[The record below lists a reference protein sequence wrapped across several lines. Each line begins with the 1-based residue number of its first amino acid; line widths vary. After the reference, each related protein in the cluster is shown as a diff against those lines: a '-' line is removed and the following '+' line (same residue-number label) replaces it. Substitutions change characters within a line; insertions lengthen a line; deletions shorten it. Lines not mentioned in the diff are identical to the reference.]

1 MNIWKVFAPRHLWIF
16 SDEGEKKKKGTHTA
30 YSIIRWIDTPIV
42 QHRGD
47 AFGARRL
54 DRDERSFRR
63 REMAGDGVL
72 R

>member
-1 MNIWKVFAPRHLWIF
+1 MRVK
-16 SDEGEKKKKGTHTA
+16 KKKKGTHTA